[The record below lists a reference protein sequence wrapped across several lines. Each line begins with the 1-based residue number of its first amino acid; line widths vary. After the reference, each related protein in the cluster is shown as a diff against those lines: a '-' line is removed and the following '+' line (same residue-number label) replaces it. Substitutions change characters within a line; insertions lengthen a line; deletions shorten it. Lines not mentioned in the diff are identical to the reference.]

1 MTDTLKGKNRRLL
14 ALFAAANAGAAAFL
28 TAGLPAATHWT
39 VVARALA
46 VPGLSALIVGV
57 ATWVLPARV
66 KETLVFW
73 RVGPSRLPSS
83 RAFSKIAK
91 NDPRIDTNRLRKR
104 LGEFPRTAT
113 AQTAKWYALYRLHVT
128 EPAVVDP
135 HRAFLLFRD
144 MAALSVL
151 MLVLLGPLMLLMN
164 LPLQRVLAAS
174 LGLGLEYVLLA
185 VAAANAGARLVA
197 NVLAIEASA
206 PQSDKPHSDPV

>member
-1 MTDTLKGKNRRLL
+1 
-14 ALFAAANAGAAAFL
+14 
-28 TAGLPAATHWT
+28 
-39 VVARALA
+39 
-46 VPGLSALIVGV
+46 
-57 ATWVLPARV
+57 
-66 KETLVFW
+66 
-73 RVGPSRLPSS
+73 
-83 RAFSKIAK
+83 
-91 NDPRIDTNRLRKR
+91 
-104 LGEFPRTAT
+104 
-113 AQTAKWYALYRLHVT
+113 
-128 EPAVVDP
+128 
-135 HRAFLLFRD
+135 